1 MVAPKQPEEKKSTR
15 SIDKK
20 KHYILHMQINM
31 AKESKIF
38 CQVM

>member
-20 KHYILHMQINM
+20 TLYFTHANKYG
-31 AKESKIF
+31 KGK
-38 CQVM
+38 